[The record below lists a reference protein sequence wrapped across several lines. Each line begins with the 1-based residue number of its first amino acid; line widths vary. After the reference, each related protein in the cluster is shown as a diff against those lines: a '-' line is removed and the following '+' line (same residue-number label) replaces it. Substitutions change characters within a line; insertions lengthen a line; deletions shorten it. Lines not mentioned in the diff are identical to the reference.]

1 MARFNRA
8 DGREVYFLT
17 GTDEHGQKVEQS
29 AVAAGKSPLQFADE
43 VSAQFRRLVEVRDTL
58 HARPP
63 ARMRTCVPVAT
74 ASLAYLALPC
84 LSPCRALHLRRH
96 PVGRSVDRC
105 AEPFLAPLPHTA
117 AGPL

>member
-43 VSAQFRRLVEVRDTL
+43 VSAQFRRLVEVLGCSHDDFIRTTE
-58 HARPP
+58 ARHRQVCVCMYVYMCVCVRQCVCVGLGVGAGVRGPP
-63 ARMRTCVPVAT
+63 R
-74 ASLAYLALPC
+74 
-84 LSPCRALHLRRH
+84 CR
-96 PVGRSVDRC
+96 GRFCFD
-105 AEPFLAPLPHTA
+105 
-117 AGPL
+117 